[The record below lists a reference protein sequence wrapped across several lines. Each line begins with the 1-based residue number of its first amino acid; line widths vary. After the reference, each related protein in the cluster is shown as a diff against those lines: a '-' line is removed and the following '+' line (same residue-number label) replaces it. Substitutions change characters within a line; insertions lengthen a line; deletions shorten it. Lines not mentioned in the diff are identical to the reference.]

1 MFTNTDSENTLK
13 ESMRTWK
20 RCIKTVGVLAY
31 SPEKLR
37 DTKLSISQLIM
48 MQHEICFDPYF
59 LYKMG
64 WIKQTSAGKDKASFS
79 LLTNPWEKI

>member
-1 MFTNTDSENTLK
+1 
-13 ESMRTWK
+13 
-20 RCIKTVGVLAY
+20 
-31 SPEKLR
+31 
-37 DTKLSISQLIM
+37 M

-79 LLTNPWEKI
+79 LLTNPWEKIWLAPRYFLIYIY